1 MNDRKKLIIF
11 ISNIVAVALL
21 SKLLPFFIKTKEYR
35 IERALL
41 GYLLLSLVL
50 FLFFYKKNTEKS
62 N

>member
-1 MNDRKKLIIF
+1 MNEKKKLIIF

-21 SKLLPFFIKTKEYR
+21 SKILPFFIKTKEYK

-41 GYLLLSLVL
+41 VYLLLSLVF